1 MTWWWNIMINIE
13 VKDLHFYYDKK
24 EEILKGINLT
34 FDKKSTA
41 IIGQNGAGKTT
52 FVKLLKGLLKPKSGD
67 IIIDGINTKTV
78 SAAKL
83 SKHIGMVFQ
92 NPDDQIF
99 KNKVIDEV
107 MFGPLNIGQ
116 SNKEAEENSKRALEE
131 VNILDKINENPYN
144 LSLAER
150 KLVSIASVIAMN
162 TEIII
167 FDEPT
172 IAQDYEGKK
181 RIKNIIKG
189 LKEKGKLV
197 ITIIH
202 DMDFAAENFDRIVVF
217 AEGKVLLD
225 GTTREVFSNKEV
237 LEKAYLELP
246 HITELCNRLGF
257 NETLLSVEEFLKKGD
272 MMINGKNKR

>member
-1 MTWWWNIMINIE
+1 MGNIE
-13 VKDLHFYYDKK
+13 VENLYFYYDK
-24 EEILKGINLT
+24 EDEILKGINLT

-52 FVKLLKGLLKPKSGD
+52 FVKLLKGLLKPQSGD
-67 IIIDGINTKTV
+67 IIIDGINTKST

-116 SNKEAEENSKRALEE
+116 SSKEAEENSKRALEE
-131 VNILDKINENPYN
+131 VGIIDEINKNPYD

-150 KLVSIASVIAMN
+150 KLVSIASVIAMD
-162 TEIII
+162 TKIII

-181 RIKNIIKG
+181 RISDIIKR

-202 DMDFAAENFDRIVVF
+202 DMDFAAENFDRIIVF
-217 AEGKVLLD
+217 AEGKILLD
-225 GTTREVFSNKEV
+225 GSAHEVFSNKEV

-246 HITELCNRLGF
+246 HVTELCSRLGF
-257 NETLLSVEEFLKKGD
+257 NETFLSVEEFFEKGD
-272 MMINGKNKR
+272 MMINEKNNR